1 VEFISVGQS
10 ANGFIALGQEAVG
23 VIAIGQVA
31 TGVIAI
37 GQGARGVVAVGMLS
51 CGIVSVGMLSF
62 GLVGCVAMIGAGGR
76 GVGGVLPL
84 CPQLPPR
91 PQLPAQTPRQDLE
104 GGRAQGWIAVEVQ
117 QTPTGFALIEGGRA
131 LAAKLAP
138 SMINACAQALAAG
151 QRVLAFVK
159 PASGGPEVSRL
170 MRMPKW
176 NLLSPAWLGQSAAQL
191 LGLAVLSALYF
202 WVGFAP
208 VVDEVIS
215 LIKD

>member
-1 VEFISVGQS
+1 MEFFSIGQS
-10 ANGFIALGQEAVG
+10 ANGFIAIGQEATG

-51 CGIVSVGMLSF
+51 CGIISVGMLSF

-84 CPQLPPR
+84 CPT
-91 PQLPAQTPRQDLE
+91 LPARPKLPAETPRDALE
-104 GGRAQGWIAVEVQ
+104 SGRGSGWISVEVQ
-117 QTPTGFALIEGGRA
+117 QTPSGFALMNGGRA

-138 SMINACAQALAAG
+138 SMISACAEALAAG
-151 QRVLAFVK
+151 KRVLALVK
-159 PASGGPEVSRL
+159 PTSGGPEVSRL
-170 MRMPKW
+170 MRASSW
-176 NLLSPAWLGQSAAQL
+176 NLLDPRWLGQSVAQL
-191 LGLAVLSALYF
+191 VGLAILSAIYF

-208 VVDEVIS
+208 VVDEIIS
-215 LIKD
+215 LVKS